1 MTSAQIQ
8 DSSVNVS
15 HKMVKVMKEVSA
27 DKEFKYPTNVDT
39 SLSRLNNLI
48 SGYLLDVVR
57 NAENKGIIK
66 DAWINIQAGL
76 DLLFNE
82 MYRTDRDYS
91 ALADI
96 MSCITWTASEVIE
109 VHIPPLQYNSHELMD
124 IDTDGATLMFELEK
138 YLQMRMMQLLVTR
151 LAEDAIS
158 NIASNVGIKPN
169 PRPLSSTLVADKI
182 QQALIRF
189 MPGSDDIISVIER
202 YGYER
207 D

>member
-1 MTSAQIQ
+1 
-8 DSSVNVS
+8 
-15 HKMVKVMKEVSA
+15 
-27 DKEFKYPTNVDT
+27 
-39 SLSRLNNLI
+39 
-48 SGYLLDVVR
+48 
-57 NAENKGIIK
+57 
-66 DAWINIQAGL
+66 
-76 DLLFNE
+76 
-82 MYRTDRDYS
+82 
-91 ALADI
+91 
-96 MSCITWTASEVIE
+96 
-109 VHIPPLQYNSHELMD
+109 MD
-124 IDTDGATLMFELEK
+124 IDTDSATFMFYLEK